1 MSTKKGS
8 KRDDARLLLLVL
20 LASGCGEAMTADA
33 GVDGGRVVIDA
44 GTDGG
49 RGFDA
54 GACTVAPAFGL
65 AHLNGKAG
73 FDPGGPTSPP
83 FNYATLSRPSGADA
97 GRYDVMFNE
106 FYAGTAISNATIP
119 AENYRGCTLCYAIRI
134 DCDTMGQNC
143 AKSYLAQSG
152 SVTVSEATQDA
163 GAGRYAFQLNDVV
176 YQRWDFTS
184 DTALDAGCLALN
196 TFSFTGSWP

>member
-1 MSTKKGS
+1 M
-8 KRDDARLLLLVL
+8 RFFLLVL
-20 LASGCGEAMTADA
+20 LASSCGEPMTADA

-49 RGFDA
+49 GRFDA
-54 GACTVAPAFGL
+54 GTCAVAPAFGL
-65 AHLNGKAG
+65 ADLNGKAG

-83 FNYATLSRPSGADA
+83 FNFATLSRAVDA
-97 GRYDVMFNE
+97 GRFDVMFNE
-106 FYAGTAISNATIP
+106 FYAGAVVSNATIP
-119 AENYRGCTLCYAIRI
+119 AANYRDCSLCYAIRI
-134 DCDTMGQNC
+134 DCDVMGQNC

-152 SVTVSEATQDA
+152 AVTVSEATQDA
-163 GAGRYAFQLNDVV
+163 GAGRYAFQLNNVL

-184 DTALDAGCLALN
+184 DTAMDGGCLALG